1 MAMTSS
7 SMRVY
12 SFSFTKRIQTRCQSQ
27 SSLFTL
33 SARRS
38 TTVAQHADNGD
49 DRLQLVNEV
58 KVKPFDAIPGQQGKL
73 ATYIN
78 VFRNGGLA
86 RLDKYFTWRRN
97 TLGPVWKES
106 IGVISG
112 VVVADPSATEAV
124 VRAEGKYP
132 RRLPL
137 EPWLLY
143 RKMGGYSL
151 GVFLA
156 EGEDWQRHRSVL
168 LKPLLRPKEVAS
180 HTDTLNE
187 VSDDLIAKI
196 RRVHAT
202 PDKSS
207 STMDDE
213 LARWSM
219 EGMAAILFNRRLGLL
234 SDSVD
239 PMSEEFINATKDFFR
254 YSEALFFLPF
264 KLQVKLNLPAWKGI
278 RRTAKSIFDITEFHI
293 KESIAAKKSSSDDPS
308 IDDDGHIRHII
319 PYMNDS
325 GKLTD
330 GEILASTAELFGAAA
345 DSTSN
350 TMVWTLD
357 LLAWNR
363 NVQEKLHEE
372 ITGVVKKGDKITQE
386 HLKHLHYLKAVI
398 RESMR
403 LYSVLPFFTRILAS
417 DVVLCGY
424 HVPAG
429 TTVIV
434 HVGLMSRDPQFF
446 DNPDQFIPERWL
458 RSDKPIPRLNQFAA
472 LPFATGPRQCIGRR
486 LAELEMHLCVAK
498 IVQNFILEPNSDSPL
513 KPRMRLILAG
523 DKPLNVKFVERQQKS
538 I

>member
-1 MAMTSS
+1 MAIAMTSLRKS
-7 SMRVY
+7 WLVFGQRPW
-12 SFSFTKRIQTRCQSQ
+12 TCQSPRQ
-27 SSLFTL
+27 VLTTSV
-33 SARRS
+33 RMR
-38 TTVAQHADNGD
+38 TTVAQSVQGSS
-49 DRLQLVNEV
+49 DRHNQIHDT
-58 KVKPFDAIPGQQGKL
+58 KVKPFEDIPGQQSKL

-78 VFRNGGLA
+78 IFRKGGLA
-86 RLDKYFTWRRN
+86 RFDEYFTWRRN
-97 TLGPVWKES
+97 TLGPIWKES
-106 IGVISG
+106 IGVMSG

-132 RRLPL
+132 RRMPM

-202 PDKSS
+202 PGQSS
-207 STMDDE
+207 GTMDDE

-219 EGMAAILFNRRLGLL
+219 EGIAATLFERRLGLL
-234 SDSVD
+234 ADSVD
-239 PMSEEFINATKDFFR
+239 PTSEKFIKSVKDFFH
-254 YSEALFFLPF
+254 YSETLLYLPF
-264 KLQVKLNLPAWKGI
+264 KLQVKLNLPAWKGL
-278 RRTAKSIFDITEFHI
+278 REAARSLFEITEFHV
-293 KESIAAKKSSSDDPS
+293 KENISDKTKSAGESAVDSE
-308 IDDDGHIRHII
+308 GHIRHII
-319 PYMNDS
+319 PYLYES
-325 GKLTD
+325 GKLSD
-330 GEILASTAELFGAAA
+330 GEVLANAAEMFGAAV
-345 DSTSN
+345 DTTSS
-350 TMVWTLD
+350 TMVWILD

-372 ITGVVKKGDKITQE
+372 ITGVVKKGEKITQE

-403 LYSVLPFFTRILAS
+403 VYPVTPAFSRILAS
-417 DVVLCGY
+417 DAVLCGY

-429 TTVIV
+429 TAVIV
-434 HVGLMSRDPQFF
+434 HSGLMSRDPQYFE
-446 DNPDQFIPERWL
+446 NPDQFIPERWL

-486 LAELEMHLCVAK
+486 LAELEMHLCIAK
-498 IVQNFILEPNSDSPL
+498 IVQNFVLEPNSNQPL
-513 KPRMRLILAG
+513 KPKMRLLQVC
-523 DKPLNVKFVERQQKS
+523 DKPLNLKFLERT
-538 I
+538 

>member
-1 MAMTSS
+1 MALSPN
-7 SMRVY
+7 RVL
-12 SFSFTKRIQTRCQSQ
+12 TLLLTRRGQTCCQSQ
-27 SSLFTL
+27 SSLT
-33 SARRS
+33 SSVRRS
-38 TTVAQHADNGD
+38 TTVAQPVDKGD
-49 DRLQLVNEV
+49 DRPKLIKESE
-58 KVKPFDAIPGQQGKL
+58 VKPFEAIPGQQSKL

-86 RLDKYFTWRRN
+86 RLDKYFTWRRKH
-97 TLGPVWKES
+97 LRSCWKES
-106 IGVISG
+106 IGVVSG

-132 RRLPL
+132 RRLPM

-196 RRVHAT
+196 RRVPAT
-202 PDKSS
+202 TGKSS

-239 PMSEEFINATKDFFR
+239 PLSEEFIKASKDFFT
-254 YSEALFFLPF
+254 YSEALFFLPL
-264 KLQVKLNLPAWKGI
+264 KLQVKLNLPAWKNV
-278 RRTAKSIFDITEFHI
+278 RQAAKSIFDITEFHI
-293 KESIAAKKSSSDDPS
+293 KESITARKRSSDES
-308 IDDDGHIRHII
+308 NIDDDGHIRHII

-330 GEILASTAELFGAAA
+330 GEILASTAELFGAAV
-345 DSTSN
+345 DTTSS
-350 TMVWTLD
+350 TMVWILD

-403 LYSVLPFFTRILAS
+403 LYAVAPFFTRILAS
-417 DVVLCGY
+417 DVILGGY

-446 DNPDQFIPERWL
+446 DNPDKFI
-458 RSDKPIPRLNQFAA
+458 
-472 LPFATGPRQCIGRR
+472 
-486 LAELEMHLCVAK
+486 
-498 IVQNFILEPNSDSPL
+498 
-513 KPRMRLILAG
+513 
-523 DKPLNVKFVERQQKS
+523 QKGG
-538 I
+538 